1 MQSLSYSTLKRV
13 STLLRFMNLKGKVA
27 MVTGA
32 GGGVGKATTQRL
44 ASEGSKVVLVGR
56 ERKKLTKG
64 ISEVNDGRNLLP
76 NTRHIMN
83 AVAVLNAVDEP
94 LAVFDTLDILVHNP
108 SVLNAPTPFHLM
120 TD

>member
-1 MQSLSYSTLKRV
+1 
-13 STLLRFMNLKGKVA
+13 MNLKGKVA

-56 ERKKLTKG
+56 ERKKLTKA

-76 NTRHIMN
+76 IT
-83 AVAVLNAVDEP
+83 A
-94 LAVFDTLDILVHNP
+94 DITKEAEVHKCCRANNF
-108 SVLNAPTPFHLM
+108 SIR
-120 TD
+120 